1 MSKYIALS
9 SLGVTFLVLGGLELA
24 RGRWNGA
31 ILIAV
36 AIAWGVYWGARG
48 GVPTPAKEAEINT
61 ENAKTSALSRW
72 HDQRHA

>member
-9 SLGVTFLVLGGLELA
+9 SLGVAALILGGLELA

-36 AIAWGVYWGARG
+36 AIAWGLYWGARG
-48 GVPTPAKEAEINT
+48 GVPTEAEHDQMNT

-72 HDQRHA
+72 RDRQA